1 MDSRLRGND
10 NELAPGIGRGFFNLD
25 SLSLRVMTSQAPMPA
40 SNGSEEYE
48 YAKQSLAF
56 MEQHAVVP
64 TPENY
69 AVWFH
74 YVVAKN
80 KELVHE
86 INHVLSN
93 KLKFTNDVCSYLY
106 NKYIVVNRNQKVL
119 DDAAISA
126 QKVLLEVLRVVNDF
140 SGTTENYNK
149 GVDQYIDRISAHVG
163 DDSANV
169 KSIVKEL
176 VEATVSL
183 KQSGESIQKKLTE
196 STQEINT
203 LRKDLQQV
211 TIEAQRDFLTGVF
224 NRKTFEKV
232 FDEMAIRLKESHKD
246 MCLLMLDID
255 HFKRFN
261 DKFGH
266 LLGDE
271 VLKIVARALTD
282 VLKGRDIVARF
293 GGEEF
298 VVILPDTPI
307 DGAMKVAEVIR
318 KTIADKELKRKD
330 TGENYGSLTVSIGV
344 ARLRQSDTL
353 PTLLKRAD
361 DALYQSKDMGR
372 NRVTRGAD

>member
-1 MDSRLRGND
+1 MTTAEQND
-10 NELAPGIGRGFFNLD
+10 
-25 SLSLRVMTSQAPMPA
+25 T
-40 SNGSEEYE
+40 Y
-48 YAKQSLAF
+48 YAKQAFAF
-56 MEQHAVVP
+56 MEQHAVPPV
-64 TPENY
+64 PENY

-74 YVVAKN
+74 YVQAKN

-86 INHVLSN
+86 VNHIISQ
-93 KLKFTNDVCSYLY
+93 KLKFSPDVCGYLY
-106 NKYIVVNRNQKVL
+106 NKFVVVNRNQKVL
-119 DDAAISA
+119 DDAALSA
-126 QKVLLEVLRVVNDF
+126 QKLLLEVLRVVNDF
-140 SGTTENYNK
+140 SGETENYNK
-149 GVDQYIDRISAHVG
+149 GVDGYIERISAHVG
-163 DDSANV
+163 DESGSV
-169 KSIVKEL
+169 KNIVKEL

-183 KQSGESIQKKLTE
+183 KQSGEHIQKKLTE
-196 STQEINT
+196 STAEINT

-224 NRKTFEKV
+224 NRKTFEKL
-232 FDEMAIRLKESHKD
+232 FDEIAIHAKESHKD
-246 MCLLMLDID
+246 MCLLMIDID

-298 VVILPDTPI
+298 VVILPDTPA
-307 DGAMKVAEVIR
+307 DGAMKVAEMVR

-330 TGENYGSLTVSIGV
+330 TGDNYGSITVSVGV
-344 ARLRQSDTL
+344 ARFRQSDTL
-353 PTLLKRAD
+353 PSLTKRAD
-361 DALYQSKDMGR
+361 DALYQSKNMGR

>member
-1 MDSRLRGND
+1 MASSDQTD
-10 NELAPGIGRGFFNLD
+10 N
-25 SLSLRVMTSQAPMPA
+25 
-40 SNGSEEYE
+40 Y
-48 YAKQSLAF
+48 YAKQTLAF
-56 MEQHAVVP
+56 MEQHVVP
-64 TPENY
+64 PVPENY

-74 YVVAKN
+74 YVQAKN

-86 INHVLSN
+86 INHVISQ
-93 KLKFTNDVCSYLY
+93 KLKFSTDVCSYLY
-106 NKYIVVNRNQKVL
+106 NKYVVVNRNQKVL
-119 DDAAISA
+119 DDAALSA
-126 QKVLLEVLRVVNDF
+126 QKLLLEVLRVVNDF

-163 DDSANV
+163 DDSGNV
-169 KSIVKEL
+169 KNIVKEL

-183 KQSGESIQKKLTE
+183 KKSGEHIQKKLTE
-196 STQEINT
+196 STAEIDT

-232 FDEMAIRLKESHKD
+232 FDEMAMHAKDSHKD

-271 VLKIVARALTD
+271 VLKIVARSLTD

-298 VVILPDTPI
+298 VVILPDTPV
-307 DGAMKVAEVIR
+307 DGAMKVAEMIR

-330 TGENYGSLTVSIGV
+330 TGDNYGSITVSIGV
-344 ARLRQSDTL
+344 ARFRQTDTL
-353 PTLLKRAD
+353 PTFTKRAD
-361 DALYQSKDMGR
+361 DALYQSKNMGR

>member
-1 MDSRLRGND
+1 ME
-10 NELAPGIGRGFFNLD
+10 NEF
-25 SLSLRVMTSQAPMPA
+25 SL
-40 SNGSEEYE
+40 
-48 YAKQSLAF
+48 AKQAFAF
-56 MEQHAVVP
+56 MEQHKVAP

-69 AVWFH
+69 AVWFG
-74 YVVAKN
+74 YVSGKN
-80 KELVHE
+80 TDLIHE
-86 INHVLSN
+86 INHVISN
-93 KLKFTNDVCSYLY
+93 KLKFTNDICLYLY
-106 NKYIVVNRNQKVL
+106 NKYVVVNRNQKVL
-119 DDAAISA
+119 DDSALAA

-140 SGTTENYNK
+140 SGETQNYNK
-149 GVDQYIDRISAHVG
+149 GVDQYLDRISQDFEHDG
-163 DDSANV
+163 V
-169 KSIVKEL
+169 KNIFKEL
-176 VEATVSL
+176 VEATSNL
-183 KQSGESIQKKLTE
+183 KQSGESIQKKLIE
-196 STQEINT
+196 SKEEINL

-232 FDEMAIRLKESHKD
+232 FDELAIHAKDSHKD
-246 MCLLMLDID
+246 LCLLMIDID

-298 VVILPDTPI
+298 IVILPDTPI
-307 DGAMKVAEVIR
+307 EGAMRVAEMIR

-330 TGENYGSLTVSIGV
+330 TGDNYGSITVSIGV
-344 ARLRQSDTL
+344 ARCRRDDTL
-353 PTLLKRAD
+353 PTLIKRAD
-361 DALYQSKDMGR
+361 DALYQSKNAGR

>member
-1 MDSRLRGND
+1 M
-10 NELAPGIGRGFFNLD
+10 APSKD
-25 SLSLRVMTSQAPMPA
+25 
-40 SNGSEEYE
+40 SEEHE
-48 YAKQSLAF
+48 YAKQALAF
-56 MEQHAVVP
+56 MDQHAVIP

-69 AVWFH
+69 AIWFH
-74 YVVAKN
+74 YAEAKN
-80 KELVHE
+80 KDLVHE
-86 INHVLSN
+86 VNHVISN
-93 KLKFTNDVCSYLY
+93 KLTFTKDVCGYLY

-140 SGTTENYNK
+140 SGETETYNK

-163 DDSANV
+163 EDGGNV
-169 KSIVKEL
+169 KNIVKEL
-176 VEATVSL
+176 VEATVNL

-196 STQEINT
+196 SKEEINT

-224 NRKTFEKV
+224 NRKTFEKI
-232 FDEMAIRLKESHKD
+232 FDEMAVRMKETHKD

-282 VLKGRDIVARF
+282 VLKGRDVVARF

-298 VVILPDTPI
+298 VVILPDTPV
-307 DGAMKVAEVIR
+307 DGAMKVAETIR

-344 ARLRQSDTL
+344 ARLRQNDSL

>member
-1 MDSRLRGND
+1 
-10 NELAPGIGRGFFNLD
+10 
-25 SLSLRVMTSQAPMPA
+25 MPA
-40 SNGSEEYE
+40 TEQNDTY
-48 YAKQSLAF
+48 YAKQAFAF
-56 MEQHAVVP
+56 MEQHAVP
-64 TPENY
+64 PIPENY

-74 YVVAKN
+74 YVQAKN

-86 INHVLSN
+86 INHVISQ
-93 KLKFTNDVCSYLY
+93 KLKFNPDVCSYLY
-106 NKYIVVNRNQKVL
+106 NKFVVVNRNQKVL
-119 DDAAISA
+119 DEASISA

-140 SGTTENYNK
+140 SGETENYNK
-149 GVDQYIDRISAHVG
+149 GVDQYIDRISAQAG
-163 DDSANV
+163 DDSASV
-169 KSIVKEL
+169 KGIVKEL

-183 KQSGESIQKKLTE
+183 KKSGETIQKKLTE
-196 STQEINT
+196 SKEEINT

-232 FDEMAIRLKESHKD
+232 FDELAVHAKESHKD
-246 MCLLMLDID
+246 MCVLMLDID

-271 VLKIVARALTD
+271 VLKIVARSLTD
-282 VLKGRDIVARF
+282 ILKGRDIVARF

-307 DGAMKVAEVIR
+307 DGAMKVAEMLR
-318 KTIADKELKRKD
+318 KAIADKELKRKD
-330 TGENYGSLTVSIGV
+330 TGDNYGSITVSIGV
-344 ARLRQSDTL
+344 ARFRHNDTL
-353 PTLLKRAD
+353 PTLVKRAD
-361 DALYQSKDMGR
+361 DALYQSKNMGR